1 MENYLDKINEVVEQ
15 DIMPLE
21 DDFLLRGFLSVLP
34 KLNECRE
41 KVKKLGLWTPYLSS
55 EYGGMGLSLLELA
68 RVSEILGKSLLGIY
82 LLTHHLHDL
91 LTILYYQYLEPEN

>member
-34 KLNECRE
+34 
-41 KVKKLGLWTPYLSS
+41 
-55 EYGGMGLSLLELA
+55 
-68 RVSEILGKSLLGIY
+68 GK
-82 LLTHHLHDL
+82 H
-91 LTILYYQYLEPEN
+91 